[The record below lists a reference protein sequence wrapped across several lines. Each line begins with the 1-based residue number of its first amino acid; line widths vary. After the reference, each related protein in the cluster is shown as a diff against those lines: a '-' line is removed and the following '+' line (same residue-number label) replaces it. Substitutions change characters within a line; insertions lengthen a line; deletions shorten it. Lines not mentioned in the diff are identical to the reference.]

1 MRWRQSTTCDMLSVC
16 VLARIHLHEY
26 WISHYLCY
34 ITCISPPESLSKNSS
49 VQQQN
54 SRLSII
60 SQPSLIYFL
69 PSFSSPKLNMANG
82 TRSDDS
88 GATGR
93 PTLTSL
99 IEKATGTLMRAEQRQ
114 TMAPP
119 TRPAVQVNGL
129 PAVSD
134 LSTPITPAQE
144 RDAVK
149 LNMLR
154 RIRPPPFKYAW
165 AFYHDK
171 HSPSADYEGR
181 LTTMLDN
188 IITIKTFWE
197 VFNQF
202 PLDAL
207 KMKDAVHFFKRGVKP
222 VWEDPRNITGGSWTF
237 RVPKAQSGEFWK
249 ETLLLAVGEQFVDV
263 IQPRKS

>member
-1 MRWRQSTTCDMLSVC
+1 MNR
-16 VLARIHLHEY
+16 
-26 WISHYLCY
+26 
-34 ITCISPPESLSKNSS
+34 ISPLGISKHKFHSA
-49 VQQQN
+49 VIK
-54 SRLSII
+54 LLVLFI
-60 SQPSLIYFL
+60 SQKSLNYLI
-69 PSFSSPKLNMANG
+69 SFYNSLTLNMANG
-82 TRSDDS
+82 SRSEDS

-99 IEKATGTLMRAEQRQ
+99 IEKATGTLMRTEQAR

-181 LTTMLDN
+181 LTLMLDN

-207 KMKDAVHFFKRGVKP
+207 KMKDSVHFFKRGVKP

-263 IQPRKS
+263 IQPRKF

>member
-1 MRWRQSTTCDMLSVC
+1 
-16 VLARIHLHEY
+16 
-26 WISHYLCY
+26 
-34 ITCISPPESLSKNSS
+34 
-49 VQQQN
+49 
-54 SRLSII
+54 
-60 SQPSLIYFL
+60 
-69 PSFSSPKLNMANG
+69 MANG
-82 TRSDDS
+82 ARSDDS